1 LPSSIP
7 VLPGVHAG
15 WAGAKIDCAAVRD
28 SPCVSG
34 RVLDAGLENL
44 RGAGILRQRD
54 LHGAGNIANTAGVG
68 VFRGCALQSSRAA
81 CGQKGADS
89 IGEKELAV
97 TAGACRHISLES
109 ARQVD

>member
-1 LPSSIP
+1 
-7 VLPGVHAG
+7 
-15 WAGAKIDCAAVRD
+15 
-28 SPCVSG
+28 
-34 RVLDAGLENL
+34 
-44 RGAGILRQRD
+44 
-54 LHGAGNIANTAGVG
+54 